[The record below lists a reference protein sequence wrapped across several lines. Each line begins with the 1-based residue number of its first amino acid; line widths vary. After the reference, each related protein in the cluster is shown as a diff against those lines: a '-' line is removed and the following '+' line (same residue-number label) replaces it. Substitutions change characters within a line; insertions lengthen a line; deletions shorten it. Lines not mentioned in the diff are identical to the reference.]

1 MAPEKIT
8 MAKGGADL
16 AAVMGRTEDE
26 EMPVFQNGA
35 FQVDGGEVAVD
46 RKVLVDQ
53 EFLDEYVPRGGIDRH
68 TMRDLIAKIRIVR
81 GKDFQ
86 CDEVRKQCKV

>member
-8 MAKGGADL
+8 MAKGGEDL

-35 FQVDGGEVAVD
+35 FQVDGGEVVVD
-46 RKVLVDQ
+46 RELLVDQ
-53 EFLDEYVPRGGIDRH
+53 EFLDEYVPRGGIDGH

-86 CDEVRKQCKV
+86 CDEVRREV